1 MSEVGEDLKLPR
13 LIIGIFQFNKYF
25 KNQFFYSIYF
35 AIFMQNLEKE
45 CYSYDYY
52 KIQTGLF
59 AYLKII
65 KSDKDC
71 EEKRHCLII
80 ALSKLME
87 IQ

>member
-1 MSEVGEDLKLPR
+1 
-13 LIIGIFQFNKYF
+13 
-25 KNQFFYSIYF
+25 
-35 AIFMQNLEKE
+35 MQNLEKE

-59 AYLKII
+59 VYLKII

-80 ALSKLME
+80 ASSKLME